1 MNGIFVLSFDDNAV
15 RTIHTEY
22 FLQKVETKD
31 WNAMIDERKLLDQPI
46 KNSIKAYEKIRK
58 IATGQGD
65 DYTTGCVLDYSHFK
79 KIIG

>member
-1 MNGIFVLSFDDNAV
+1 
-15 RTIHTEY
+15 
-22 FLQKVETKD
+22 
-31 WNAMIDERKLLDQPI
+31 MIDERKLLDQPI